1 MKLNK
6 ILITLLILITCL
18 GVITSVSAEDTSD
31 VNITSSEIEDV
42 SENEDYLS
50 SDDSLDKISSDC
62 CEVDVT
68 SDDSIHYVAPDPE
81 NPNQVQ
87 KPTVQPVID
96 AAKPGD
102 TIILNGT
109 FVHCHFM
116 INKTLT
122 ILATPGTSVG
132 VCPHHTHQMQYKE
145 GPSSHGVFYVSPD
158 ANGTVISGFSF
169 TNDFYNV
176 AMYQYN
182 PFGVYVDADN
192 VTIKN
197 LTFNW
202 VGIKSD
208 TSKWDPKDFLFEAI
222 ILNNTKNTTIENIE
236 INNIKSFIN
245 AVNASGIN
253 TDKIST
259 VFAESKIFVSDLKVF
274 AGSNGNLQVT
284 LKDGNNNPI
293 SGKDVNI
300 VINGV
305 SKTVK
310 TDSNGIAALSVKYAT
325 AGTYYVTASFSDNIY
340 KASVASGKIIVSK
353 NPTALKVAK
362 TTLKVNKAK
371 KIKVTLTSN
380 GKAVA
385 GKKIT
390 FKVNGKTFSAKT
402 NSKGVASI
410 KVKVTKKG
418 KLPYTAKFAGD
429 SAYNTVTKT
438 EKITVKK

>member
-1 MKLNK
+1 MRFNK
-6 ILITLLILITCL
+6 ILILSLVFIISLSFITA
-18 GVITSVSAEDTSD
+18 VSAEDASD
-31 VNITSSEIEDV
+31 VNLTSDNIKDIVE
-42 SENEDYLS
+42 
-50 SDDSLDKISSDC
+50 SDDSLSADNSDGIISSDC
-62 CEVDVT
+62 CEE
-68 SDDSIHYVAPDPE
+68 DDISSEPIIVRPDPN

-87 KPTVQPVID
+87 APTVQPAINN
-96 AAKPGD
+96 AKAGD
-102 TIILNGT
+102 TIILDGT
-109 FVHCHFM
+109 FVHCHFL

-192 VTIKN
+192 VTIEN

-208 TSKWDPKDFLFEAI
+208 TSKWDPQDFLFDAI
-222 ILNNTKNTTIENIE
+222 ILNNTKNITIKNIGL
-236 INNIKSFIN
+236 NNINSFIT

-259 VFAESKIFVSDLKVF
+259 VFAESKISVADLKVS

-284 LKDGNNNPI
+284 LKDANNNPI

-300 VINGV
+300 IINGV

-310 TDSNGIAALSVKYAT
+310 TDSNGIAALPVKYAS
-325 AGTYYVTASFSDNIY
+325 AGTYYVTASFVDDVY

-362 TTLKVNKAK
+362 TTLKVKKAK

-418 KLPYTAKFAGD
+418 KPTYTAKFAGD
-429 SAYNTVTKT
+429 GAYVSATKT
-438 EKITVKK
+438 AKITVKK